1 MRPMRPVIEPRR
13 SAVLA
18 AVGLA
23 AALTSCAKPG
33 GPAAAAYR
41 VYVTNE
47 RSNDL
52 TVIAGANRQALATLP
67 LGQRP
72 RGLRLGP
79 DGRTLYIALSG
90 SPIARPGM
98 DESKLPPPDKAA
110 DGIVAFDVL
119 AGKAQRIIKGVSNP
133 EQLAVSKDGRLYAAD
148 EDAGTLVVLAI
159 AAGSIIAALRA
170 GFSPDGRGAFVG
182 GEVNRV
188 IKAIDTQSLAVVRSA
203 TLVGDTLKPMGLAV
217 SPDGKRLY
225 VSAGRG
231 GQVLALDAVSLAV
244 KGVAATGGRPWGTA
258 LIPAGHLLYT
268 PDGPATQTA

>member
-148 EDAGTLVVLAI
+148 EDAGTLVVLDI
-159 AAGSIIAALRA
+159 AAGSIIAAIR
-170 GFSPDGRGAFVG
+170 VG
-182 GEVNRV
+182 SEPEGE
-188 IKAIDTQSLAVVRSA
+188 
-203 TLVGDTLKPMGLAV
+203 
-217 SPDGKRLY
+217 
-225 VSAGRG
+225 
-231 GQVLALDAVSLAV
+231 AL
-244 KGVAATGGRPWGTA
+244 T
-258 LIPAGHLLYT
+258 PAGKQAGVT
-268 PDGPATQTA
+268 AADQATATAI

>member
-13 SAVLA
+13 SAMLV
-18 AVGLA
+18 AVGWA
-23 AALTSCAKPG
+23 AALASCAKRAARP
-33 GPAAAAYR
+33 AAAYR

-52 TVIAGANRQALATLP
+52 TVIDGANRQVLATIP

-119 AGKAQRIIKGVSNP
+119 AGKGQRIIKGVSNP
-133 EQLAVSKDGRLYAAD
+133 EQLAVSKDGRLYAAE
-148 EDAGTLVVLAI
+148 EDAGTLVVLDI
-159 AAGSIIAALRA
+159 AAGSIIAAIR
-170 GFSPDGRGAFVG
+170 VG
-182 GEVNRV
+182 SE
-188 IKAIDTQSLAVVRSA
+188 
-203 TLVGDTLKPMGLAV
+203 PE
-217 SPDGKRLY
+217 
-225 VSAGRG
+225 
-231 GQVLALDAVSLAV
+231 
-244 KGVAATGGRPWGTA
+244 GVA
-258 LIPAGHLLYT
+258 LT
-268 PDGPATQTA
+268 PDGQQVWVTSEAQSNLTAIA